1 MIKPCN
7 NCKNTIS
14 YQRKNGTT
22 IYHCRDVLTQR
33 CCEKMKKYEE
43 YLENRRLYTKGKQVT
58 SIEDFLKLKAK
69 GYFYFYWRDSIR
81 HISVLESLQFR
92 VLNDLIRNGCIFI
105 ANRKDNQNN
114 TL

>member
-1 MIKPCN
+1 MIKPCKKCEN
-7 NCKNTIS
+7 SIS
-14 YQRKNGTT
+14 YKRINGTT
-22 IYHCRDVLTQR
+22 IYHCEEALTQR